1 MKKIKWA
8 CIQPLT
14 GGMYLGAEAAI
25 GHPAEWILS
34 YKGLDEIKYNNEGEP
49 TVVANEAYLNTYLK
63 KKDRMPLYYQMDRAM
78 FDEDLDNLEPD
89 IYLGEKL
96 KTPKYNGLDLVV
108 AVPVCS
114 GLSTSTIGT
123 KEGLM
128 KRNLN
133 MLYIANLALRKI
145 KPKIY
150 IFENAPTLMGYR
162 GDYLR
167 EEFERLAEENGYVVI
182 YYKTDT
188 ARHHNCQRRQ
198 RTFVLFVQKIKGENY
213 VPKMDFVNEHIL
225 PKDYFDNIPNGLPN
239 DDLIT
244 SDVYNYMVLDFLK
257 YKYGDEMFSVWTKD
271 SAISYCIANNLLD
284 EFAEY
289 IPKNENSTE
298 KEKENVLKYINHI
311 KDKLAQNSGWFS
323 ADVKQCK
330 DDYFPA
336 VMYKTIPS
344 ILHPNKT
351 RFCTIREMLELM
363 GMPRDFE
370 WFGGRCNLGKIGQNV
385 PVKTAEFIVGQA
397 VNMLENWKN
406 SARQKGTVY
415 FYDNIKQTVSNLAQH
430 KTSKLF

>member
-34 YKGLDEIKYNNEGEP
+34 YKGLDEIKCNADGEI
-49 TVVANEAYLNTYLK
+49 TTVANEAYLNTYLK
-63 KKDRMPLYYQMDRAM
+63 KKERMPKYYQMDRAM
-78 FDEDLDNLEPD
+78 FDPDLDNLEPD

-96 KTPKYNGLDLVV
+96 KTPNYKGLDLVV

-114 GLSTSTIGT
+114 GLSTSTLGT

-128 KRNLN
+128 ERNLN
-133 MLYIANLALRKI
+133 MLYLANLTLKKI

-150 IFENAPTLMGYR
+150 IFENAPTLMGIR

-167 EEFERLAEENGYVVI
+167 EEFERLAEENDYGVI

-188 ARHHNCQRRQ
+188 ARHYNCQRRQ

-213 VPKMDFVNEHIL
+213 VPKMDFINEHIM
-225 PKDYFDNIPNGLPN
+225 PKDYFDNIPSGLPN
-239 DDLIT
+239 DEIIESNPT
-244 SDVYNYMVLDFLK
+244 NYMILDFLK
-257 YKYGDEMFSVWTKD
+257 QKYGDEMFSLWTKD
-271 SAISYCIANNLLD
+271 TALIYVINNKLLD
-284 EFAEY
+284 EFEEY
-289 IPKNENSTE
+289 VPTHQNSTE
-298 KEKENVLKYINHI
+298 KERQSVLKYIRHI
-311 KDKLAQNSGWFS
+311 KDKMSKNSGWFS
-323 ADVKQCK
+323 ADVKQCR
-330 DDYFPA
+330 DDHFPA
-336 VMYKTIPS
+336 VMFRTIPTT
-344 ILHPNKT
+344 LHPNKS
-351 RFCTIREMLELM
+351 RFCTVREMLELM

-370 WFGGRCNLGKIGQNV
+370 WFGDKCNLGKIGQNV

-415 FYDNIKQTVSNLAQH
+415 FYDNIRQTVSNFTQH
-430 KTSKLF
+430 KMNKLF